1 MILRFETADGCVFP
15 SLASITP
22 ESAAAAPFAGAIPHQ
37 EAVPDRVGCAAK
49 GKIHEIFRAT
59 ERLPR
64 APADVQIFLLEG
76 RGALPYERRR
86 RSVSSFAHA
95 TDLAVKL
102 ALSQSEAGCERRFN
116 EALKP
121 VITEVAGG
129 VGPYI
134 GIEGIAEAERT
145 PGRVKIEGPL
155 QLLR

>member
-1 MILRFETADGCVFP
+1 MAAYFQALRALLQNP
-15 SLASITP
+15 P
-22 ESAAAAPFAGAIPHQ
+22 
-37 EAVPDRVGCAAK
+37 
-49 GKIHEIFRAT
+49 
-59 ERLPR
+59 RLPR

-95 TDLAVKL
+95 TDLAIKL

-116 EALKP
+116 EALEP
-121 VITEVAGG
+121 VTTEVAGG

-145 PGRVKIEGPL
+145 PGRIKIEGPL